1 MPKDKSQ
8 LDIYQIER
16 ETVVTEMSKSLAP
29 VQQAQFT
36 TLFETVTVGTP
47 TPENITELSE
57 SIVGYIIRKQNN
69 KPNNRKNMTDNV
81 KKYHKLSIF

>member
-36 TLFETVTVGTP
+36 TLFETVTV
-47 TPENITELSE
+47 
-57 SIVGYIIRKQNN
+57 VG
-69 KPNNRKNMTDNV
+69 
-81 KKYHKLSIF
+81 LSIRNCIKRAPKSTVPGQHRFGFEKPRFCSL